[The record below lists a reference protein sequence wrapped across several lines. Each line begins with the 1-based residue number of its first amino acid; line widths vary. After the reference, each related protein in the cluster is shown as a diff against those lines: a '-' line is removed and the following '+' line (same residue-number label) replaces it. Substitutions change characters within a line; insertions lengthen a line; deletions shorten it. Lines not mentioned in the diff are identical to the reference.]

1 MQYLTPH
8 LTKEVIG
15 RLKTFENDLVSTFNK
30 YGYNLRDNLGRRNQ
44 LVSQAQEKE
53 FAGSLRKV
61 YNEVIEDGD
70 QAQTYLNQNLS
81 FGLRERELKRLHEI
95 EDALARIEHGIYGI
109 CEETDEVIEKKRL
122 EKMPWTKLSIEAA
135 EELEREQQRFTRI
148 G

>member
-1 MQYLTPH
+1 MARSLTA
-8 LTKEVIG
+8 KFI
-15 RLKTFENDLVSTFNK
+15 STQQK
-30 YGYNLRDNLGRRNQ
+30 KLL
-44 LVSQAQEKE
+44 E
-53 FAGSLRKV
+53 LRKELLNNMRAKSNDDLHV
-61 YNEVIEDGD
+61 ANDEVIEDGD

-81 FGLRERELKRLHEI
+81 FGLRERELTRLHEI
-95 EDALARIEHGIYGI
+95 EDALARIEHGVYGI

>member
-1 MQYLTPH
+1 MARSLTA
-8 LTKEVIG
+8 KFI
-15 RLKTFENDLVSTFNK
+15 ST
-30 YGYNLRDNLGRRNQ
+30 Q
-44 LVSQAQEKE
+44 QEKLLE
-53 FAGSLRKV
+53 LRKELLNNMRAKSNDDLHV
-61 YNEVIEDGD
+61 ANDEVIEDGD

-81 FGLRERELKRLHEI
+81 FGLRERELLRLHEI

-122 EKMPWTKLSIEAA
+122 EKMPWTRLSIEAA